1 MNCKEME
8 EKKKKREKEIQH
20 KMSLFPTDD
29 VLARLQEQWKGYADA
44 LRQEDKEAFLTMI
57 EKCYAHAAAINA
69 KGEPF
74 PNEALLMSLLFS
86 QYKMINW
93 LVPKIAELSAIL
105 DVLEKEGE
113 D

>member
-1 MNCKEME
+1 
-8 EKKKKREKEIQH
+8 
-20 KMSLFPTDD
+20 MSLFPTDD
-29 VLARLQEQWKGYADA
+29 ILAKLQDQWKGYADA

-74 PNEALLMSLLFS
+74 PNEALLMSLIFS

-93 LVPKIAELSAIL
+93 LVPKVAELSAML
-105 DVLEKEGE
+105 DEFEKEGG
-113 D
+113 DKKRT

>member
-1 MNCKEME
+1 
-8 EKKKKREKEIQH
+8 
-20 KMSLFPTDD
+20 MSLFPTDD
-29 VLARLQEQWKGYADA
+29 ILTKLQEQWKGYADA

-74 PNEALLMSLLFS
+74 PNEALLMSLVFS

-93 LVPKIAELSAIL
+93 IVPKLAEFSKKIAEQEE
-105 DVLEKEGE
+105 EKAKKQ
-113 D
+113 

>member
-1 MNCKEME
+1 
-8 EKKKKREKEIQH
+8 
-20 KMSLFPTDD
+20 MSLFPTNDI
-29 VLARLQEQWKGYADA
+29 LAKLQDQWKGYADA

-74 PNEALLMSLLFS
+74 PNEALLMSLIFS

-93 LVPKIAELSAIL
+93 LVPKVAELSAML
-105 DVLEKEGE
+105 NELEKERE
-113 D
+113 DKKRT

>member
-1 MNCKEME
+1 
-8 EKKKKREKEIQH
+8 
-20 KMSLFPTDD
+20 MSLFPTDD
-29 VLARLQEQWKGYADA
+29 ILAKLQEQWKCYADA

-74 PNEALLMSLLFS
+74 PNEALLMSLVFS

-93 LVPKIAELSAIL
+93 LVPKVAELSAKL
-105 DVLEKEGE
+105 DKLEKEGE
-113 D
+113 DKRRT

>member
-1 MNCKEME
+1 
-8 EKKKKREKEIQH
+8 
-20 KMSLFPTDD
+20 MSLFPTDD
-29 VLARLQEQWKGYADA
+29 ILAKLQEQWKGYADA

-74 PNEALLMSLLFS
+74 PNEAMLMSLVFS

-93 LVPKIAELSAIL
+93 LVPKIAELSAKL
-105 DVLEKEGE
+105 DELEKEG
-113 D
+113 DDKRRT

>member
-1 MNCKEME
+1 
-8 EKKKKREKEIQH
+8 
-20 KMSLFPTDD
+20 MSLFPTDD
-29 VLARLQEQWKGYADA
+29 ILAKLQEQWKGYADA

-74 PNEALLMSLLFS
+74 PNEALLVSLLFS

-93 LVPKIAELSAIL
+93 LVPKVAELSAKL
-105 DVLEKEGE
+105 NELEKKEGE
-113 D
+113 DKRHT

>member
-1 MNCKEME
+1 
-8 EKKKKREKEIQH
+8 
-20 KMSLFPTDD
+20 MSLFPTDD
-29 VLARLQEQWKGYADA
+29 ILTKLQEQWREYANA

-74 PNEALLMSLLFS
+74 PNEALLVSLVFS

-93 LVPKIAELSAIL
+93 LVPKVAELSAKL
-105 DVLEKEGE
+105 DEFEKEGE
-113 D
+113 DKRST

>member
-1 MNCKEME
+1 
-8 EKKKKREKEIQH
+8 
-20 KMSLFPTDD
+20 MSLFPTDD
-29 VLARLQEQWKGYADA
+29 ILVKLQEQWKGYADT

-74 PNEALLMSLLFS
+74 PNEALLVSLVFS

-93 LVPKIAELSAIL
+93 LVPKVAELSAKL
-105 DVLEKEGE
+105 DELEKEG
-113 D
+113 DDKRST

>member
-1 MNCKEME
+1 
-8 EKKKKREKEIQH
+8 
-20 KMSLFPTDD
+20 MSLFPTDD
-29 VLARLQEQWKGYADA
+29 ILAKLQEQWKGYADA

-74 PNEALLMSLLFS
+74 PNEALLVSLVLS

-93 LVPKIAELSAIL
+93 LVPKVAELSAKL
-105 DVLEKEGE
+105 DEFEKEGE
-113 D
+113 DKRST

>member
-1 MNCKEME
+1 
-8 EKKKKREKEIQH
+8 
-20 KMSLFPTDD
+20 MSLFPTDD
-29 VLARLQEQWKGYADA
+29 ILAKLQDQWKGYADA

-74 PNEALLMSLLFS
+74 PNEALLMSLIFS

-93 LVPKIAELSAIL
+93 LVPKVAELSAML
-105 DVLEKEGE
+105 DELEKEGE
-113 D
+113 DKKRT

>member
-1 MNCKEME
+1 
-8 EKKKKREKEIQH
+8 
-20 KMSLFPTDD
+20 MSLFPTDD
-29 VLARLQEQWKGYADA
+29 ILAKLQEQWKGYVDA

-74 PNEALLMSLLFS
+74 PNEAMLMSLVFS

-93 LVPKIAELSAIL
+93 LVPKIAELSAKL
-105 DVLEKEGE
+105 DELEKEGE
-113 D
+113 DKRCT

>member
-1 MNCKEME
+1 
-8 EKKKKREKEIQH
+8 
-20 KMSLFPTDD
+20 MSLFPTDD
-29 VLARLQEQWKGYADA
+29 ILAKLQEQWKGYADA

-74 PNEALLMSLLFS
+74 PNEAMLMSLVFS

-93 LVPKIAELSAIL
+93 LVPKIAELSAKL
-105 DVLEKEGE
+105 DELEKEGE
-113 D
+113 DKRRT

>member
-1 MNCKEME
+1 
-8 EKKKKREKEIQH
+8 
-20 KMSLFPTDD
+20 MSLFPTDD
-29 VLARLQEQWKGYADA
+29 ILAKLQEQWKGYADA

-74 PNEALLMSLLFS
+74 PNEAMLMSLVFS

-93 LVPKIAELSAIL
+93 LVPKVAELSAKL
-105 DVLEKEGE
+105 EELEKEEGE
-113 D
+113 YKRRT

>member
-1 MNCKEME
+1 
-8 EKKKKREKEIQH
+8 
-20 KMSLFPTDD
+20 MSLFPTDD
-29 VLARLQEQWKGYADA
+29 ILAKLQEQWKGYADA

-74 PNEALLMSLLFS
+74 PNEALLVSLVFS

-93 LVPKIAELSAIL
+93 LVPKLAQLSAKL
-105 DVLEKEGE
+105 DELEKDGE
-113 D
+113 DERST

>member
-1 MNCKEME
+1 
-8 EKKKKREKEIQH
+8 
-20 KMSLFPTDD
+20 MSLFPTDD
-29 VLARLQEQWKGYADA
+29 ILAKLQEQWKGYTDA

-74 PNEALLMSLLFS
+74 PNEALLMSLIFS

-93 LVPKIAELSAIL
+93 LVPKVAELSAML
-105 DVLEKEGE
+105 DELEKEGE
-113 D
+113 DKKRT

>member
-1 MNCKEME
+1 
-8 EKKKKREKEIQH
+8 
-20 KMSLFPTDD
+20 MSLFPTDD
-29 VLARLQEQWKGYADA
+29 ILAKLQEQWKGYADA

-74 PNEALLMSLLFS
+74 PNEALLMSLVFS

-93 LVPKIAELSAIL
+93 LVPKVAELSAKL
-105 DVLEKEGE
+105 NELEKEGE
-113 D
+113 DKRRT

>member
-1 MNCKEME
+1 
-8 EKKKKREKEIQH
+8 
-20 KMSLFPTDD
+20 MSLFPTDD
-29 VLARLQEQWKGYADA
+29 ILAKLQEQWKGYAYA

-74 PNEALLMSLLFS
+74 PNEALLMSLVFS

-93 LVPKIAELSAIL
+93 LVPKVAELSAKL
-105 DVLEKEGE
+105 EELEKEEGE
-113 D
+113 YKRRT

>member
-1 MNCKEME
+1 
-8 EKKKKREKEIQH
+8 
-20 KMSLFPTDD
+20 MSLFPTDD
-29 VLARLQEQWKGYADA
+29 ILAKLQEQWKGYADA

-74 PNEALLMSLLFS
+74 PNEALLVSLVFS

-93 LVPKIAELSAIL
+93 LVPKVAELSAKL
-105 DVLEKEGE
+105 DELEKKGE
-113 D
+113 DKRHT